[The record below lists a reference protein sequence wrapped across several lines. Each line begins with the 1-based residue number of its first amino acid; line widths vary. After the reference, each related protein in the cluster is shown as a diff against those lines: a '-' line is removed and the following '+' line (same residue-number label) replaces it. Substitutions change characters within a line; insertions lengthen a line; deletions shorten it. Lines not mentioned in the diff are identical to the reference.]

1 MAKLGPGSVS
11 PAPRLVVFL
20 LCRVALASV
29 GVTGHREE
37 KEEADADT
45 VTVRTASLG
54 SLPPWPPGLLCRQV
68 YRETLGPPLSRVV
81 LGVRPVSF
89 RASERP
95 LCPAT
100 VLALQVC
107 PLPLWPWSGLR
118 ELPHQAWTGCWSSV
132 LRAALEGSMKR
143 HQCVGK
149 GSGLGNSRKGG
160 FRTCRV
166 LSPHFLQYEGPEGN
180 LQDTSP
186 NSAGLLL
193 SCRLFPTLGYGIIL
207 VLSSFSWFSFISP
220 EP

>member
-1 MAKLGPGSVS
+1 MGVAKLGPGSVS

-20 LCRVALASV
+20 LCCVALASV
-29 GVTGHREE
+29 DVTGHR
-37 KEEADADT
+37 ADADT

-89 RASERP
+89 RGSEHP
-95 LCPAT
+95 SCPAT

-118 ELPHQAWTGCWSSV
+118 EVPHHAWTGRWSSV
-132 LRAALEGSMKR
+132 LGAALKGSMKW

-149 GSGLGNSRKGG
+149 GSGFGKFKKGW
-160 FRTCRV
+160 F
-166 LSPHFLQYEGPEGN
+166 QN
-180 LQDTSP
+180 LQSSVSP
-186 NSAGLLL
+186 LPA
-193 SCRLFPTLGYGIIL
+193 
-207 VLSSFSWFSFISP
+207 V
-220 EP
+220 